1 MLSVIHI
8 ANNIGGHDLSLLLK
22 AIEAEQAALGTPIIA
37 DEM

>member
-8 ANNIGGHDLSLLLK
+8 ANNIGGYDLSLLLK
-22 AIEAEQAALGTPIIA
+22 TIDAEQAKQGTPIIA